1 MLLDCQVNLT
11 AVMDA
16 TNELLLSLR
25 NLNDARLAP
34 ATYVMHVA
42 VMREFLHIDDDTDG
56 FEQFFD
62 TLTIAAQPCQRPVE
76 QVHPDVH
83 DIAMTA
89 AADMV
94 VGNTTLAGYR
104 RSVET
109 SIDRAA
115 NAKVHATGSITKDE
129 IVNELAKDSGN
140 GYHHPWKSDL
150 FTQRRYRQ
158 FVLCQLC
165 GAIAAHSEPK
175 ITLSCKK
182 CNRSMTT
189 RVWIASIVAW

>member
-25 NLNDARLAP
+25 NPNDARLAP

-56 FEQFFD
+56 LEQFFD

-115 NAKVHATGSITKDE
+115 NAKVHATGSITPALTRNDTNRQINLSKW
-129 IVNELAKDSGN
+129 LMKHLKYPS
-140 GYHHPWKSDL
+140 
-150 FTQRRYRQ
+150 RRLLRQ
-158 FVLCQLC
+158 PLL
-165 GAIAAHSEPK
+165 E
-175 ITLSCKK
+175 
-182 CNRSMTT
+182 R
-189 RVWIASIVAW
+189 WIQ